1 MFISKGFLSKRQL
14 SFKRILTLMIVLTIC
29 FIFTQSLLPPEIAA
43 KESEVA
49 SDIVAD
55 ILPSDSAAEQYAENH
70 MDKVAHFAEFGLLG
84 LLVSL
89 YICAFAIKSALVGIL
104 SIVFNFVIAAFD
116 ETIQIFSGRMSDI
129 NDVMFDML
137 GFCAVSMV
145 VYLVYYIFIK
155 SKKKEI

>member
-70 MDKVAHFAEFGLLG
+70 MDKVAHFAECVRTGAKPLTDG
-84 LLVSL
+84 
-89 YICAFAIKSALVGIL
+89 YSALQGL
-104 SIVFNFVIAAFD
+104 RVIWALYDAEHHNTMAD
-116 ETIQIFSGRMSDI
+116 LRGMGLDQ
-129 NDVMFDML
+129 
-137 GFCAVSMV
+137 
-145 VYLVYYIFIK
+145 
-155 SKKKEI
+155 